1 MTATAIILILISAV
15 IHAGWN
21 LISKKENPSGAFFL
35 VGTAMAVILMLP
47 GLIYFW
53 PRLPLIPGSV
63 WVLLAVTG
71 FFNGLYYFSL
81 AWAYRHGDLSLA
93 YPLAKSVPTILL
105 AILAFFLGKGHDIGT
120 LAIAGILLIVV
131 GCAILP
137 LRQIKEFRP
146 GNYLNFC
153 CLLAGLAAV
162 GTTGY
167 TFVDD
172 RALTLLRKL
181 PGTPFTTVE
190 AACIYLIMI
199 GIICTLWLGLGVA
212 MFKAE
217 RGYLKDVLKSSKLN
231 ALFLAFGM
239 YGAYILVL
247 IAMRYVTDVSYVSA
261 FRQTCILFGAVL
273 GITWLKEEAYPAKL
287 AGIAAIFLGL
297 VMVALG

>member
-1 MTATAIILILISAV
+1 MTTTAIILILISAV

-21 LISKKENPSGAFFL
+21 LITKKDNPSGAFFL
-35 VGTAMAVILMLP
+35 VGTAMAAVLMLP

-63 WVLLAVTG
+63 WVLLIITG

-105 AILAFFLGKGHDIGT
+105 MVLAFFLGNGHNIGG
-120 LAIAGILLIVV
+120 LAIGGIVLIVF

-137 LRQIKEFRP
+137 LRRIGEFRL
-146 GNYLNFC
+146 GNYFNFC

-167 TFVDD
+167 TFVDN
-172 RALTLLRKL
+172 RALALLKGL
-181 PGTPFTTVE
+181 PGTPYTTVE
-190 AACIYLIMI
+190 AAFLYLILI
-199 GIICTLWLGLGVA
+199 GWMCTLWLGLGVLL
-212 MFKAE
+212 FKAE
-217 RGYLKDVLKSSKLN
+217 HRHLRDVLRTSKLN

-239 YGAYILVL
+239 YGAYILIL
-247 IAMRYVTDVSYVSA
+247 IAMRYVTDVTYVSA

-287 AGIAAIFLGL
+287 AGIVAIFVGL
-297 VMVALG
+297 VMVTLG